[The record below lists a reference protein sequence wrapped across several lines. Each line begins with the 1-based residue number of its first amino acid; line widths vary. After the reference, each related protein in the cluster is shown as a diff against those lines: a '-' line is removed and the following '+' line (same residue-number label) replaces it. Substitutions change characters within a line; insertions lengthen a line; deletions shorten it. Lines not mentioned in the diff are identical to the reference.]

1 MDKKKIVFIIVTVVS
16 VAASVIACAL
26 GIPYTP
32 VEVDYTYIGGE
43 ECAAREEA
51 EQATSHA
58 AELSSAVFAETG
70 T

>member
-16 VAASVIACAL
+16 VVASVIACAL